1 MLMLMQ
7 QVEKY
12 QLTPYLDSSTINI
25 LLFTHT
31 DREGN
36 IDIDVCMYVCVY
48 IYIYIYMGNDHQ
60 GNWYDF
66 PKYKN
71 CLFS

>member
-1 MLMLMQ
+1 MLMQ

-12 QLTPYLDSSTINI
+12 QLTSYLDSSTINI

-31 DREGN
+31 DRE
-36 IDIDVCMYVCVY
+36 DMS
-48 IYIYIYMGNDHQ
+48 DHQ
-60 GNWYDF
+60 VTTSLNIRYDF

-71 CLFS
+71 SLFSW

>member
-1 MLMLMQ
+1 MQ

-12 QLTPYLDSSTINI
+12 QLTPYLDLSTINI

-36 IDIDVCMYVCVY
+36 I
-48 IYIYIYMGNDHQ
+48 YMSDHQ
-60 GNWYDF
+60 DTTSLNIQYDF

-71 CLFS
+71 SFFS

>member
-31 DREGN
+31 DRKRGE
-36 IDIDVCMYVCVY
+36 YRHRY
-48 IYIYIYMGNDHQ
+48 IHMGNDHQ
-60 GNWYDF
+60 DN
-66 PKYKN
+66 
-71 CLFS
+71 SV

>member
-1 MLMLMQ
+1 MQ

-12 QLTPYLDSSTINI
+12 QLTSYLDSSTINI

-31 DREGN
+31 DRE
-36 IDIDVCMYVCVY
+36 DMS
-48 IYIYIYMGNDHQ
+48 DHQ
-60 GNWYDF
+60 VTTSLNIRYDF

-71 CLFS
+71 SLFS